1 MAIAYV
7 NAGSA
12 QNLSADSGS
21 TSIALPSS
29 RTNGNLLVA
38 VLSSSFNNAQ
48 TWPADW
54 NVVYSAW
61 NTTNYIS
68 IAWRIVD
75 GTEASPSVTW
85 PTTSGKSVRHVCFQ
99 YSGTLT
105 DEPIGDFTFSTGNT
119 SPHTSSQI
127 ETIGKDS
134 SAIYIDVAP
143 NGTTLTAPSG
153 WTQNYAN
160 GDTGNAFS
168 VGNKQLTGGAGTLSG
183 DISSTGSAGAYW
195 TMLQIELV
203 QEFPPEPIDADATST
218 SASSTSTSG
227 TLGIAATASSS
238 GTASSES
245 SYTFA
250 LGVFAS
256 SSGVVNG
263 SISVVRE
270 KIAEALSEGELQDD
284 LLVGLLANADALSVA
299 IDASQVEVTRF
310 TANVVNTGVTISG
323 TASASRIYYEIG
335 SSNATIGGTVDVL
348 RTINVSVIASALL
361 ASGAIGNARYNLV
374 AESLAQLI
382 SGIIYVNDY
391 MDGWAYNLNIQ
402 APSFYENFKFNSFA
416 KIGNQYYG
424 LNNEGLHLLGANDDN
439 GAEINALIT
448 TGISDFGELRTK
460 KIPVIY
466 AGARTEK
473 PLILTCSVDNNPDYS
488 YEFISSSEGI
498 APTRVKLGK
507 GLEGRYWKLEIANRD
522 GGDFEIS
529 DLDIPITLN
538 SRGV

>member
-1 MAIAYV
+1 MAITYV
-7 NAGSA
+7 NFVESSFTPGVTSISVPLPTSLVNN
-12 QNLSADSGS
+12 NLLIGAVFSGS
-21 TSIALPSS
+21 
-29 RTNGNLLVA
+29 VA
-38 VLSSSFNNAQ
+38 
-48 TWPADW
+48 TTHIWPAGWTVID
-54 NVVYSAW
+54 NSTSGSYTRSVAY
-61 NTTNYIS
+61 
-68 IAWRIVD
+68 RIVD
-75 GTEASPSVTW
+75 GTESSPSVSW
-85 PTTSGKSVRHVCFQ
+85 
-99 YSGTLT
+99 
-105 DEPIGDFTFSTGNT
+105 
-119 SPHTSSQI
+119 
-127 ETIGKDS
+127 
-134 SAIYIDVAP
+134 
-143 NGTTLTAPSG
+143 
-153 WTQNYAN
+153 
-160 GDTGNAFS
+160 
-168 VGNKQLTGGAGTLSG
+168 
-183 DISSTGSAGAYW
+183 STGSANARALCLQYSGILATYPVGDSASKINTTKTNTSDPITTEGINSSVIYINLPGDLPVLTTPSGWMQSFSSGASAFSAGIKEVPGGVGTSSGGTSSAGSSVSSYII
-195 TMLQIELV
+195 QIELV
-203 QEFPPEPIDADATST
+203 SGLPVSIDADATST
-218 SASSTSTSG
+218 STGATSTSG
-227 TLGIAATASSS
+227 ALGIPAPASSS

-284 LLVGLLANADALSVA
+284 LLVGFLANADALSVA

-439 GAEINALIT
+439 GAEIDALIT

-529 DLDIPITLN
+529 DFDIPITLN

>member
-75 GTEASPSVTW
+75 GTEVSPSVTW

-127 ETIGKDS
+127 EAIGKDS

-227 TLGIAATASSS
+227 TLGMAAPASSS
-238 GTASSES
+238 GTASSET

-284 LLVGLLANADALSVA
+284 LLVGFLANADALSVA

-323 TASASRIYYEIG
+323 TAYASRIYYEIG
-335 SSNATIGGTVDVL
+335 SSNATIDGTVDVL
-348 RTINVSVIASALL
+348 RTIDVSVIASALL
-361 ASGAIGNARYNLV
+361 ESGAIGNARYNLV

-439 GAEINALIT
+439 GAEIDALIT
-448 TGISDFGELRTK
+448 TGISDFGELRIK

>member
-7 NAGSA
+7 NAGA
-12 QNLSADSGS
+12 TAVGGGV
-21 TSIALPSS
+21 TSVSVPLPAS
-29 RTNGNLLVA
+29 RVNGNLLIA
-38 VLSSSFNNAQ
+38 VVSSGSYL
-48 TWPADW
+48 TTHVWPADW
-54 NVVYSAW
+54 NVLD
-61 NTTNYIS
+61 NTSVNYHTRS
-68 IAWRIVD
+68 VAWRVVD
-75 GTEASPSVTW
+75 GTESAPNVSWSTGAANARV
-85 PTTSGKSVRHVCFQ
+85 VCFQ
-99 YSGTLT
+99 YSGVLS
-105 DEPIGDFTFSTGNT
+105 DEPIGDYTSKSNSTST
-119 SPHTSSQI
+119 HTSNSI
-127 ETIGKDS
+127 VSIGINS
-134 SAIYIDVAP
+134 AAIYLDVSE
-143 NGTTLTAPSG
+143 NSSTLTNPSG
-153 WTQNYAN
+153 WTQNYTNNA
-160 GDTGNAFS
+160 TGVGFS
-168 VGNKQLTGGAGTLSG
+168 VGIKQLTGGVGTTSGNTSSAGSSG
-183 DISSTGSAGAYW
+183 DSS
-195 TMLQIELV
+195 MMQIELV
-203 QEFPPEPIDADATST
+203 QQLPVPIDAEASST
-218 SASSTSTSG
+218 SSGSTSTSG
-227 TLGIAATASSS
+227 VMGLSAPASSS
-238 GTASSES
+238 GVASSET

-263 SISVVRE
+263 SISAVRE

-284 LLVGLLANADALSVA
+284 LLVGFLANADALSVA

-323 TASASRIYYEIG
+323 TAYASRIYYEIG
-335 SSNATIGGTVDVL
+335 SSNATIGSTIEAL
-348 RTINVSVIASALL
+348 RTINVSVIANALL

-391 MDGWAYNLNIQ
+391 MDGWAYNLNSQ

-448 TGISDFGELRTK
+448 TGISDFGELRIK

-473 PLILTCSVDNNPDYS
+473 PLTLTCSVDNNPDYS

>member
-7 NAGSA
+7 NEGS
-12 QNLSADSGS
+12 QSSFNADGG
-21 TSIALPSS
+21 TVTIGLPSS
-29 RTNGNLLVA
+29 RANGNLLIA
-38 VLSSSFNNAQ
+38 LLTTTFNNAQ
-48 TWPADW
+48 TWPASWD
-54 NVVYSAW
+54 VIYAAW
-61 NTTNYIS
+61 NQTHYVS

-75 GTEASPSVTW
+75 GTEAAPTVTW
-85 PTTSGKSVRHVCFQ
+85 PTTSGKTGRCQCYQF
-99 YSGTLT
+99 SGTLIDT
-105 DEPIGDFTFSTGNT
+105 PIGDISFNTGNT
-119 SPHTSSQI
+119 ELHSSPAI
-127 ETIGKDS
+127 DTIGVNS
-134 SAIYIDVAP
+134 TAIYIDSSP
-143 NGTTLTAPSG
+143 NAVPMSQPSG
-153 WTQNYAN
+153 WSQHFANTYA
-160 GDTGNAFS
+160 
-168 VGNKQLTGGAGTLSG
+168 VGSKSLTGGPG
-183 DISSTGSAGAYW
+183 ISSGNISSAGGFGGYW
-195 TMLQIELV
+195 TSLQIELT
-203 QEFPPEPIDADATST
+203 QQLPPDPIDADATST
-218 SASSTSTSG
+218 SSVSTS
-227 TLGIAATASSS
+227 AAGVMGLSAPASSS

-263 SISVVRE
+263 SISVVHQ
-270 KIAEALSEGELQDD
+270 KIAEALSEGEIKDD
-284 LLVGLLANADALSVA
+284 LLVGFIANVDALSVA
-299 IDASQVEVTRF
+299 IDASQVEATRF

-323 TASASRIYYEIG
+323 TAYASRIYYEIG
-335 SSNATIGGTVDVL
+335 SSNATIDGTVDVL
-348 RTINVSVIASALL
+348 RTIDVSVIASALL
-361 ASGAIGNARYNLV
+361 ESGAIGNARYNLV

-439 GAEINALIT
+439 GAEIDALIT